1 MKTRYVYFDKVTGV
15 IKEILSNRKKG
26 RGLYIECDNDVVA
39 PIVMGQKGLH
49 EVVVA
54 YDREQ
59 DKHLLL
65 EKDNVIRLRYYGD
78 KLYKIPRRVIADYD
92 LRLDLYAGGDVLEVS
107 VDPSRMSHLYSTNFR
122 DGVVFEK
129 GTEVRIFVKNKAGD
143 KLLKTVVIDA
153 QKLLDNVQMFFELGD
168 GIDDNDVSFYTHRVF
183 DNYMWRKGTAKFLSP
198 VKERI
203 RFEIQ
208 KADLKRRRDDFEYH
222 LIIREDDNG
231 IKIENNIENPKLVK
245 IFDEIDFYIV
255 DKYDPAILYDKF
267 TLQHSNFRDKE
278 IFVKSSESL
287 KDKGIL
293 YNHKH
298 ISILLEGQDH
308 E

>member
-1 MKTRYVYFDKVTGV
+1 MKTRYVYFDKTTGV
-15 IKEILSNRKKG
+15 IKDILSTRKRG
-26 RGLYIECDNDVVA
+26 RSPYVECDNEVVA
-39 PIVMGQKGLH
+39 PIIMGQKGLH

-54 YDREQ
+54 YDKEQ
-59 DKHLLL
+59 EKYVLL

-78 KLYKIPRRVIADYD
+78 KLYKIPKRIVADYD
-92 LRLDLYAGGDVLEVS
+92 LRLDLYSGGNVLGVS
-107 VDPSRMSHLYSTNFR
+107 IDPFRLSNLYSTNLR
-122 DGVVFEK
+122 ENVLFEK
-129 GTEVRIFVKNKAGD
+129 GTEIRIFVKSKDGD
-143 KLLKTVVIDA
+143 KLLKTIVIDA
-153 QKLLDNVQMFFELGD
+153 QKLLDNVQMFFEIEED
-168 GIDDNDVSFYTHRVF
+168 IDSDDISFYTHRVF
-183 DNYMWRKGTAKFLSP
+183 DNYMWHKGAVKFLSP

-222 LIIREDDNG
+222 LIIREDDKG

-267 TLQHSNFRDKE
+267 ALQPSNFKTKE
-278 IFVKSSESL
+278 IAVETGVSL

-298 ISILLEGQDH
+298 ISVLLEGQKS
-308 E
+308 